1 MIAPP
6 TSELFPRGIALG
18 SAFCNRQHE
27 RAQLAANLLAGR
39 PRHSWISGRRRHGK
53 SSLIAQT
60 LADVHKKRGM
70 RIEHAAVDVSEPFAS
85 GLRPVAAA
93 AFAIST
99 RRAAMSLIVRGRSG

>member
-1 MIAPP
+1 MTAAP

-18 SAFCNRQHE
+18 SAFCNRERE
-27 RAQLAANLLAGR
+27 RAQLASNLLAGR

-70 RIEHAAVDVSEPFAS
+70 RIEHAAVDVCW
-85 GLRPVAAA
+85 
-93 AFAIST
+93 
-99 RRAAMSLIVRGRSG
+99 RSAT